1 MKYKI
6 LGRTGVKVSELCY
19 GTMAFGGDAD
29 EKTSEQMYRRM
40 RELGFNFFDTANV
53 YSKGRSEKILGK
65 LIQGERD
72 ELVISSKVCGS
83 MGDGPNDSGLS
94 RRHITQAIEASLA
107 RLQTDRLDLYFVHNF
122 DGDTPIE
129 ETLSA
134 LDDLVRQGKILYP
147 AVSNWAARQIAT
159 ALGHCAREGLAR
171 FECIQPMYNL
181 AKRQVEVEILPLAR
195 SEQLGVIS
203 YSPLGGG
210 LLTGKYGVGK
220 RPQGGRLL
228 QQDNYIKRYA
238 NPLYYELADRF
249 VAYASD
255 RGAHPATLALAWAKG
270 HPDVTAPI
278 IGGRDLDQLQPSLAA
293 LDFEMSAEMR
303 AEIAA
308 LSTEPPPATDRAEVQ
323 A

>member
-94 RRHITQAIEASLA
+94 RRHIMQAIEASLA

-147 AVSNWAARQIAT
+147 AVSNWAAWQIAT
-159 ALGHCAREGLAR
+159 ALGYCAREGLAR